1 MKKRDDPIVC
11 RQRFREV
18 KLDGTTVVPRSH
30 VATVRLDGA
39 ATKTPLSLEGMINA
53 RLKAPVPKSTGV
65 QSYTYPTLGTFAN
78 GRCGRSRKLT
88 VGVQRP
94 EHF

>member
-18 KLDGTTVVPRSH
+18 KLDGTTVPRSH

-39 ATKTPLSLEGMINA
+39 ATKTPLSLDGMINA
-53 RLKAPVPKSTGV
+53 RLKAPVPKSTDV
-65 QSYTYPTLGTFAN
+65 QSYAYPTLGTFAN
-78 GRCGRSRKLT
+78 RRCGRSRRLT
-88 VGVQRP
+88 VGGQRP